1 MLIFSYTASVFI
13 GLILGLLGGGGSIL
27 AIPIL
32 VYLFH
37 LDPVIA
43 TAYSLFIVGSTSSV
57 AVVWKGKKGLI
68 NFKTGLIFGA
78 PSLLTVFATRK
89 WVVPALPD
97 IIISTSHLII
107 TKRILL
113 LGLFAVLMII
123 TSFSMMRK
131 QKRKKEPAK
140 ISFMQ
145 VLFLGAIIGLLTGL
159 VGAGGGFLIIPALVL
174 LAGLPMKVATGTSL
188 FIIAFNSLIGFTGD
202 IFNLE
207 IQWPFLL
214 SITALAILG
223 TFIGNWLSHKIKA
236 SHLRIAFGWFT
247 LAMGCWILIEEIIL
261 SGL

>member
-1 MLIFSYTASVFI
+1 MLIFGYTASVFI

-57 AVVWKGKKGLI
+57 GVVWKRKKGLI
-68 NFKTGLIFGA
+68 NFRTGLVFGA
-78 PSLLTVFATRK
+78 PSLLAVFITRK
-89 WVVPALPD
+89 WIVPSLPD
-97 IIISTSHLII
+97 IIINTSYLMI

-131 QKRKKEPAK
+131 QKKVKEPTEFSL
-140 ISFMQ
+140 IY
-145 VLFLGAIIGLLTGL
+145 VLLLGAMIGLLTGL

-174 LAGLPMKVATGTSL
+174 LTGLPMKVATGTSL

-214 SITALAILG
+214 SITGLAIAG
-223 TFIGNWLSHKIKA
+223 TFIGNWLSTKIKGA
-236 SHLRIAFGWFT
+236 HLRVGFGWLT
-247 LAMGCWILIEEIIL
+247 LIMGCWILIEEIL
-261 SGL
+261 L

>member
-1 MLIFSYTASVFI
+1 MLIFGYTASVFI

-57 AVVWKGKKGLI
+57 GVAWKVKKGLI
-68 NFKTGLIFGA
+68 NFRTGLVFGA
-78 PSLLTVFATRK
+78 PSLLAVFITRK
-89 WVVPALPD
+89 WIVPSLPE
-97 IIISTSHLII
+97 IIIDTSYLII

-113 LGLFAVLMII
+113 LGLFAVLMIL
-123 TSFSMMRK
+123 TSFSMMKK
-131 QKRKKEPAK
+131 QKRIKEP
-140 ISFMQ
+140 SEFSVVY
-145 VLFLGAIIGLLTGL
+145 VLLLGAIIGLLTGL

-174 LAGLPMKVATGTSL
+174 LTGLPMKVATGTSL
-188 FIIAFNSLIGFTGD
+188 FIIAFNSLFGFTGD

-207 IQWPFLL
+207 IHWSFLL
-214 SITALAILG
+214 SITALAIGG
-223 TFIGNWLSHKIKA
+223 TLIGNWLSNKIKA
-236 SHLRIAFGWFT
+236 SHLRKGFGWFT

-261 SGL
+261 